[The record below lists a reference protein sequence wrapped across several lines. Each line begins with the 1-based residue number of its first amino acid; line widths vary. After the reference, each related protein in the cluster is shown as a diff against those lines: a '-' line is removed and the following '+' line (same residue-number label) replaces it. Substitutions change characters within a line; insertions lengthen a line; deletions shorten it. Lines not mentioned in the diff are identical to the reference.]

1 MIEHSKHSSRVEDD
15 KSTQE
20 DNTVIQE
27 YSLIEQVKGK
37 GKNSINNKDCITNVS
52 LLDGNKHSESFE
64 QRKDK
69 LDILEQNINKIRN
82 ENLSGKNNNQ
92 FFREFRQRLD
102 EINLDKIKISA
113 NLSQSMLGVTEVSG
127 IPEASTISHETNS
140 PNNNKNKKVSV
151 SKSALIHEDEEQ
163 HLAETLRLLQGEV
176 TKLNSAQAN

>member
-1 MIEHSKHSSRVEDD
+1 MIEHSKHSSRIEDD

-20 DNTVIQE
+20 DNTMIQE

-37 GKNSINNKDCITNVS
+37 GKNINKKDIITNVS

-127 IPEASTISHETNS
+127 IPEVSTISHETNS
-140 PNNNKNKKVSV
+140 PNNNNKNKKV

-176 TKLNSAQAN
+176 TKLNSEQAN